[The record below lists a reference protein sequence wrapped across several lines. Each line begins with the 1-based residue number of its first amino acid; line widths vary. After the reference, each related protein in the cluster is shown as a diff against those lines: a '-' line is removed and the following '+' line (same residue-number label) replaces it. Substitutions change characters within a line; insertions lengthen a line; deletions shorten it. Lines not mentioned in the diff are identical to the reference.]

1 MALDKAKKTLQK
13 RLDTKI
19 LKLVCPKGMDID
31 EYRIRC
37 ELESIVPSTSN
48 GMFLYWIM
56 TSYGDKEATEAVRR
70 AVVNALKGMYLL
82 DASNEEQCSYFYD
95 AVRALVLID
104 RFFATDI
111 IAIILSNYKSA
122 DGCLADVFDFCRSL
136 NKGFGLTTVEYFN

>member
-48 GMFLYWIM
+48 GMFLHRIM

-122 DGCLADVFDFCRSL
+122 DGCLA
-136 NKGFGLTTVEYFN
+136 

>member
-19 LKLVCPKGMDID
+19 LKLVCPKDMDID

-48 GMFLYWIM
+48 GMFLHWIM
-56 TSYGDKEATEAVRR
+56 TSYGDKEDTEAVQR

-82 DASNEEQCSYFYD
+82 DASNEEQCGYFCD
-95 AVRALVLID
+95 AVKALILID

-111 IAIILSNYKSA
+111 IEIILSNYKSA

-136 NKGFGLTTVEYFN
+136 NKGFGLTKVEYFN